1 MFSGN
6 INGHRSVCAIF
17 AFAEE
22 GIMIPLCVGDCSSF
36 FLGLDVGAHG
46 DHSQISVMAAA
57 PQGLKVW
64 SKRVSGS

>member
-1 MFSGN
+1 
-6 INGHRSVCAIF
+6 
-17 AFAEE
+17 
-22 GIMIPLCVGDCSSF
+22 
-36 FLGLDVGAHG
+36 LDVGAHG